1 MTQEPLPEETSAIV
15 EEPVVTEEPVATE
28 APPNTEPPPVTE
40 SLAEQV
46 AREAH
51 TVPDSTSPSDIVPNR
66 PNIRPPGTEEIVEEA
81 PADPDVEAEE
91 AGEPEAAHESA
102 RELIAQAE
110 AAETTEELDDIEAQ
124 AEGRVTVLNAVM
136 ERRSQL
142 RGR

>member
-15 EEPVVTEEPVATE
+15 EEPVAEEPVANE

-51 TVPDSTSPSDIVPNR
+51 TVPESTSPSDIVPNR

-81 PADPDVEAEE
+81 PPEDQPEVEAEQ
-91 AGEPEAAHESA
+91 PENPSTRAPKS
-102 RELIAQAE
+102 
-110 AAETTEELDDIEAQ
+110 
-124 AEGRVTVLNAVM
+124 
-136 ERRSQL
+136 
-142 RGR
+142 